1 MFSYDKLQEIKF
13 DKILAG
19 GNTEKTQC
27 KGVIL
32 RERDTSESLWQGA
45 GGAGREEEEGR
56 ESEREICSYHK
67 GKWDL
72 GVK

>member
-32 RERDTSESLWQGA
+32 RERDTSESLWQGEGA
-45 GGAGREEEEGR
+45 QAGRRRRGERAR
-56 ESEREICSYHK
+56 ERSVVIIR
-67 GKWDL
+67 GNGTW
-72 GVK
+72 V

>member
-32 RERDTSESLWQGA
+32 RERDTSESLWRGA
-45 GGAGREEEEGR
+45 GVAQAGRRRRGERAR
-56 ESEREICSYHK
+56 ERSVVIIR
-67 GKWDL
+67 GNGTW
-72 GVK
+72 V

>member
-32 RERDTSESLWQGA
+32 RERDTSESLWRGAGA
-45 GGAGREEEEGR
+45 GGWRRQGGGGG
-56 ESEREICSYHK
+56 ERERER
-67 GKWDL
+67 DL
-72 GVK
+72 